1 MTRPNLIS
9 GDVWEPS
16 LANAA
21 GFPIL
26 DGSDEYGHGP
36 KVIDNWLD
44 DGSDQIKARFYDW
57 RNRLQVTV
65 TSGLTVGWNSTS
77 VITTTGNTVS
87 IAAGTLTLPNNTT
100 GFIFVNSDGVVV
112 QSSSYPQV
120 GIILSR
126 FITSAGSTTLN
137 DLRGQSIDAI
147 APLAVPTSSTFAIGD
162 LKVSARVTAPTGW
175 LLCDGASYTTVT
187 YPELFSAIGT
197 TYNLPGD
204 PGGTFR
210 LPNLVGRVVVAA
222 GSGTGLTPR
231 TVGELIGSETAT
243 LTIANIPSHNHGVSQ
258 SAHTH
263 SITTSPHSHGVSDPG
278 HNHSFSPVPHSHGVN
293 DPGHAHTTANYRM
306 AIVSGLQPNSFG
318 AELSSS
324 ANAGL
329 PQGIFPNG
337 TGISIQANSA
347 TGTIGGAGT
356 GVNIQSSTIN
366 ASSSASTAN
375 ISITNTGGGIPFS
388 ITQPAIV
395 LNYFIRA
402 S

>member
-1 MTRPNLIS
+1 MSRPNLIS

-36 KVIDNWLD
+36 KVIDDWLD
-44 DGSDQIKARFYDW
+44 DGSDQIKSRFYDW
-57 RNRLQVTV
+57 RNRLRVTV

-100 GFIFVNSDGVVV
+100 GFIFVNSEGVIV
-112 QSSSYPQV
+112 QSSSYPQI

-126 FITSAGSTTLN
+126 FITNAGVTTLN
-137 DLRGQSIDAI
+137 DLRFQSIDAI
-147 APLAVPTSSTFAIGD
+147 APLAIPTSSTFAIGD
-162 LKVSARVTAPTGW
+162 LKVSARVNPPTGW
-175 LLCDGASYTTVT
+175 LLCDGSSYSTGT

-204 PGGTFR
+204 AGGTFR
-210 LPNLVGRVVVAA
+210 LPNLVGRVIVAA

-243 LTIANIPSHNHGVSQ
+243 LSIANIPSHSHGVSQ
-258 SAHTH
+258 SPHTH

-278 HNHSFSPVPHSHGVN
+278 HNHSFSPVPHSHGIN
-293 DPGHAHTTANYRM
+293 DPGHNHTNVTYRQVVVQGLAANT
-306 AIVSGLQPNSFG
+306 GG
-318 AELSSS
+318 AELSAA
-324 ANAGL
+324 ANSGL
-329 PQGIFPNG
+329 NVGIFPN
-337 TGISIQANSA
+337 TTNISIQANNA
-347 TGTIGGAGT
+347 GGTIGGAGT
-356 GVNIQSSTIN
+356 GISIQTSTIN
-366 ASSSASTAN
+366 ASASGSTAN
-375 ISITNTGGGIPFS
+375 IQVNNTGDNQPFS